1 MDAPVEV
8 LAPSTVP
15 ITLIVK
21 VESATTPLLQST
33 STSTATP
40 NSNDIYELDPGL
52 IRSLDKNLTI
62 SSQTQTVPPPA
73 TALPPPN
80 PTQLAQHPQ
89 APQTHSNVKPL
100 AGSKR
105 PRPNP
110 SPDGKRVVKPR
121 YTPLA
126 PITNVT
132 NNQRGGAT
140 VTKGK
145 GGTLAKTPANPPS
158 RVTYRPGGTS
168 TKPPAKTPSVTALV
182 ERPPPTTFRRP
193 PARPTITDKKP
204 LLHQST
210 TLTTNT
216 TRMTYG
222 RTNTTISKEK
232 PVDDL
237 VGFLQE
243 AKGFVS
249 QIKVPPTPAPVDTTG
264 PIIAMELAKAKE
276 YLKKLEEEE
285 EEAERR
291 FKITQDSLQLKILQ
305 KSKEIESLD
314 LSVNESHKERSS
326 NDMKLLQLQEEA
338 MRIRDE
344 MRAEIEMIRAEGEIK
359 KKEYE
364 KETSLIEAEL
374 KKELEIVENEE
385 SRLKDILNQRNQ
397 TLQQLEEELDR
408 KKKLLQFQENK
419 ARKDEIS
426 RKQFHEAIQE
436 LKGNIR
442 VICRIRPLMGT
453 ESSQT
458 VLYNYPSN
466 QELTI
471 EIDGKERAGRKIE
484 KQQFPFKFDRI
495 FPPETNQRTVFEEIA
510 HLVQSALDGYNCCIF
525 AYGQTGSGKTYT
537 MEGSE
542 DVENEETR
550 GMISRAVTQIFDS
563 SSRLVSQGWKYKM
576 VASFMEVYNDNIR
589 DLLAKDF
596 STKSKVLEPKTDPK
610 TNKIYVPELT
620 QVNVSTPSQVF
631 ELLRRASHNR
641 TTAETLMN
649 HSSSRSHSIFQLS
662 IQGQNTVTAET
673 IDGTLNLIDLAGSEK
688 LEQSGAAGTTK
699 TETIA
704 INSSLTNLGNVIT
717 AVASGAKHVPYRSCT
732 LTYLLQNSIGG
743 SAKTMMFV
751 NISPADR
758 NVKESISSLRFATKV
773 NSCEIGTAKK
783 KTNFKF

>member
-1 MDAPVEV
+1 MDAPVEAV
-8 LAPSTVP
+8 MISSSMVP
-15 ITLIVK
+15 NNNEIVK
-21 VESATTPLLQST
+21 VESTTIPGLQSPSLDSGET
-33 STSTATP
+33 F
-40 NSNDIYELDPGL
+40 ELDPVL
-52 IRSLDKNLTI
+52 IRSLDKNLTLN
-62 SSQTQTVPPPA
+62 P
-73 TALPPPN
+73 LPPPMD
-80 PTQLAQHPQ
+80 PPPQ
-89 APQTHSNVKPL
+89 AIPHTQHQAPPPQIHAKPV

-105 PRPNP
+105 SRPNP
-110 SPDGKRVVKPR
+110 SPDGKRVVRPR
-121 YTPLA
+121 FTPLA

-132 NNQRGGAT
+132 NYQRGGTGMGTGVKGRVGT
-140 VTKGK
+140 V
-145 GGTLAKTPANPPS
+145 AKPPVSSNPP
-158 RVTYRPGGTS
+158 RVAYRPGGLSVRQPTTASTS
-168 TKPPAKTPSVTALV
+168 SLV
-182 ERPPPTTFRRP
+182 ERSTTFRK
-193 PARPTITDKKP
+193 PAPKKP
-204 LLHQST
+204 LVTQST
-210 TLTTNT
+210 TLTT
-216 TRMTYG
+216 RMTY
-222 RTNTTISKEK
+222 RTNTPSTKPNQEK
-232 PVDDL
+232 PVDDI

-243 AKGFVS
+243 ARGLVHQMK
-249 QIKVPPTPAPVDTTG
+249 IVPLTPAPPPVDTTG
-264 PIIAMELAKAKE
+264 PLIALEISKAKE
-276 YLKKLEEEE
+276 YLKKLEDEDR
-285 EEAERR
+285 EAEQR
-291 FKITQDSLQLKILQ
+291 FKITQDTLQLRLLQ
-305 KSKEIESLD
+305 ITKEIECLD
-314 LSVNESHKERSS
+314 ISINEVSNERSS
-326 NDMKLLQLQEEA
+326 CGMMSLQLQEEA
-338 MRIRDE
+338 MIIRDQTRDEVE
-344 MRAEIEMIRAEGEIK
+344 MCRAEGEVK
-359 KKEYE
+359 KNLFIH
-364 KETSLIEAEL
+364 ETSLKEAEW
-374 KKELEIVENEE
+374 KKEFGVADDEENF
-385 SRLKDILNQRNQ
+385 LNGILNQRNKTHQ
-397 TLQQLEEELDR
+397 DLEAEIDR
-408 KKKLLQFQENK
+408 HRNLLLFKENK
-419 ARKDEIS
+419 ARKDELS
-426 RKQFHEAIQE
+426 RRQLHEAIQE

-458 VLYNYPSN
+458 VQYNYLSS
-466 QELTI
+466 QELSI
-471 EIDGKERAGRKIE
+471 EIEGKERAGRKIE

-495 FPPETNQRTVFEEIA
+495 FPPDTNQRTVFEEIS

-542 DVENEETR
+542 DVEDEETR

-563 SSRLVSQGWKYKM
+563 SSRLTSQGWRYKM
-576 VASFMEVYNDNIR
+576 VASFMEVYNDVIR

-596 STKSKVLEPKTDPK
+596 KSKVLEAKNDPK
-610 TNKIYVPELT
+610 TNKIYVPDLT

-662 IQGQNTVTAET
+662 IQGHNTVTAEN

-758 NVKESISSLRFATKV
+758 NVKETISSLRFATKV